1 MSALARTRIALACP
15 PGDAPMLTEWL
26 RAAGFEPCAPGNGE
40 AATLARW
47 PLAVDARTLQA
58 PIVVCHEAGGPPPHG
73 PGLATAEFLVWPDP
87 NNVRSLLAWSTQCAT
102 LLRRLCGRGQAAVV
116 ASPAAGAAAA
126 AAPRAPGERD
136 ERPTPELIALGISTG
151 GPIALREFFTTLRGQ
166 DLPPM
171 VIVQHIPPAF
181 VQDLVDRLSRETGY
195 RVEIAKDGIALQ
207 RRVAYIAP
215 GDHHV
220 KVIGGK
226 PLRVVWNDDAP
237 RRGHRPAADVLFE
250 SCASLPCRGVGVIM
264 TGMGQDGASGLL
276 ALRQLGWSTLGQDEA
291 TCAIYGMPR
300 AAKLAG
306 AVQREY
312 PLAQLGP
319 ALAAACEGRT
329 LAVARARV

>member
-1 MSALARTRIALACP
+1 MSALGRARIAMAVPAVDL
-15 PGDAPMLTEWL
+15 PMLTEWL
-26 RAAGFEPCAPGNGE
+26 RAAGFEPVPPGSGE
-40 AATLARW
+40 AVVLARW
-47 PLAVDARTLQA
+47 PATVDFRTVQT
-58 PIVVCHEAGGPPPHG
+58 PIVLCHDKGAPPPRG
-73 PGLATAEFLVWPDP
+73 PGLATAEYLEWPDA
-87 NNVRSLLAWSTQCAT
+87 NNVRSLLAWSTQCAGV
-102 LLRRLCGRGQAAVV
+102 LRQLTGR
-116 ASPAAGAAAA
+116 SLPATPSVAA
-126 AAPRAPGERD
+126 AAPHASGERD
-136 ERPTPELIALGISTG
+136 DRPTPELIALGISTG
-151 GPIALREFFTTLRGQ
+151 GPIALREFFATLRGQ

-195 RVEIAKDGIALQ
+195 RVEVAKDGLALQ

-226 PLRVVWNDDAP
+226 PLRVVWNDDPP

-250 SCASLPCRGVGVIM
+250 SCALLPCRGVGVIM

-291 TCAIYGMPR
+291 SCAIYGMPR

-306 AVQREY
+306 AVEREY

-319 ALAAACEGRT
+319 ALVAACEGRT
-329 LAVARARV
+329 LAVARARA

>member
-1 MSALARTRIALACP
+1 MSALGRAKVALACP
-15 PGDAPMLTEWL
+15 AADLSMLTEWL
-26 RAAGFEPCAPGNGE
+26 RAAGFEPCPPGSGE
-40 AATLARW
+40 SATLARW
-47 PLAVDARTLQA
+47 PLAADARTLQA
-58 PIVVCHEAGGPPPHG
+58 PLVVCHAAAELPHG

-87 NNVRSLLAWSTQCAT
+87 NNVRSLLAWSTQCAAA
-102 LLRRLCGRGQAAVV
+102 LRRLCGRGQPAP
-116 ASPAAGAAAA
+116 ASATVAA
-126 AAPRAPGERD
+126 AAPRASAERD

-195 RVEIAKDGIALQ
+195 RIEIAKDGVALQ

-220 KVIGGK
+220 KVITGK
-226 PLRVVWNDDAP
+226 PMRVVWNDDPP

-250 SCASLPCRGVGVIM
+250 SCALLPCRGVGVIM

-276 ALRQLGWSTLGQDEA
+276 ALRQLGWSTVGQDEA

-306 AVQREY
+306 AVEREY

-319 ALAAACEGRT
+319 AIVAACEGRM
-329 LAVARARV
+329 LAVARARA